1 MSKAQHYSTLYL
13 FTISILMSLLGAQS
27 MPATLSHVQIDTG
40 VNQMVNSA
48 IGINLNTAIQYTK
61 PTFTGSWIYLT
72 VTSL

>member
-1 MSKAQHYSTLYL
+1 
-13 FTISILMSLLGAQS
+13 MSLLGAQS